1 MQAASDHELD
11 ARLRADTFPVLD
23 LPLSQLLLMN
33 DRRWPWAILVPRRP
47 GITELFDLDEADRHQ
62 LDAEACRVAQAL
74 KTLAGAEK
82 MNIATLGNVVRQFH
96 LHVVA
101 RSSGDANWPAPV
113 WGFGSRQAYSPFEA
127 EATVARLQESL
138 S

>member
-11 ARLRADTFPVLD
+11 ARLRADTLFVLD
-23 LPLSQLLLMN
+23 LPLSRLLLMN
-33 DRRWPWAILVPRRP
+33 DRRWPWTILVPRRP
-47 GITELFDLDEADRHQ
+47 GIVELFDFAEADRLA
-62 LDAEACRVAQAL
+62 LDREACRVAQAL
-74 KTLAGAEK
+74 KSLAGAEK

-96 LHVVA
+96 LHIVA

-113 WGFGSRQAYSPFEA
+113 WGFGTRQAYSPSEA

>member
-11 ARLRADTFPVLD
+11 ARLRADTLFVLD
-23 LPLSQLLLMN
+23 LPLSTLLLMN
-33 DRRWPWAILVPRRP
+33 DRRWLWAILVPRRP
-47 GITELFDLDEADRHQ
+47 GIVELFDLAEADRLA
-62 LDAEACRVAQAL
+62 LDREACRVAQAL
-74 KTLAGAEK
+74 KSLAGAEK

-113 WGFGSRQAYSPFEA
+113 WGFGTRQAYSPSEA